1 MNLSTQ
7 WSFRYAI
14 LLHTLSWI
22 GFFCLPILLSPF
34 PTSLLL
40 EAPFNDFLS
49 SHLIINVLLIAFFYL
64 NLHKLTPLALKHR
77 RIIPLAIAILGS
89 LLLMIMIHKFFFRPM
104 MPRPMLSPDSRMG
117 LPPRA
122 MPMLLP
128 IPQIMSFLLVL
139 GISSVMAL
147 LQERTRTQE
156 EQQQT
161 ALEKVSAELA
171 VLKLQISPHFL
182 FNTLNNIRWLA
193 RKRSEQTEE
202 AILKLSDLLRYILR
216 QSQPEKVP
224 LLDEINHLQ
233 NYIDLQKMRL
243 TAQNK
248 VFFSFDGEI
257 SGIFIEPLLF
267 IPFVENAFKYGIH
280 YQQASEI
287 IISIK
292 VQHQSLIFV
301 VSNPLFPHQTSD
313 EKDSFGIGIP
323 NVRRRLELHYPAKHH
338 LQVTEEKDFFRVELA
353 IELA

>member
-1 MNLSTQ
+1 MNLSAQ

-14 LLHTLSWI
+14 VLHTLSWI

-49 SHLIINVLLIAFFYL
+49 SQLVINFFLVAFFYL
-64 NLHKLTPLALKHR
+64 NLHKLTPLALKQR
-77 RIIPLAIAILGS
+77 RIIPLIVAIIGS
-89 LLLMIMIHKFFFRPM
+89 LLLMILIHKFFFRPL
-104 MPRPMLSPDSRMG
+104 MPRPMLPPDARMG

-147 LQERTRTQE
+147 LRERTRTQE

-202 AILKLSDLLRYILR
+202 AILKLSELLRYILR
-216 QSQPEKVP
+216 QSQPEKV
-224 LLDEINHLQ
+224 LLADEISHLQ

-248 VFFSFDGEI
+248 VTFMLEGEI

-280 YQQASEI
+280 HQQSSEI
-287 IISIK
+287 TISIK
-292 VQHQSLIFV
+292 VQPQLLTFV
-301 VSNPLFPHQTSD
+301 VSNPLFPYQASE

-323 NVRRRLELHYPAKHH
+323 NVRRRLELHYPTKHH
-338 LQVTEEKDFFRVELA
+338 LKVTKEKDFFRVDLT

>member
-1 MNLSTQ
+1 MNPSAQ

-14 LLHTLSWI
+14 VLHTLSWI

-34 PTSLLL
+34 PSSLLL
-40 EAPFNDFLS
+40 EAPFSNFLS
-49 SHLIINVLLIAFFYL
+49 SQLFGNVFFILFFYL

-77 RIIPLAIAILGS
+77 RVFPLVIAVIAS
-89 LLLMIMIHKFFFRPM
+89 LLFLILAHRFFFRPQM
-104 MPRPMLSPDSRMG
+104 PPPEFRMKLTPRPM
-117 LPPRA
+117 
-122 MPMLLP
+122 PMMLP

-161 ALEKVSAELA
+161 ALEKISAELA

-193 RKRSEQTEE
+193 RKRSDQTEE

-224 LLDEINHLQ
+224 LSDEISHLQ

-248 VFFSFDGEI
+248 VLFSFEGEI

-280 YQQASEI
+280 HQQPSEI
-287 IISIK
+287 MISIK
-292 VQHQSLIFV
+292 VQKQSLNFV
-301 VSNPLFPHQTSD
+301 VSNPLFPPQTSD

-338 LQVTEEKDFFRVELA
+338 LQVTEESDFFRVELA